1 MTMDPYSYASSHSNR
16 ATFMDGIL
24 STPCSSFCFNSHIS
38 SLFTSIPPMPK
49 ITFYL
54 CIRPTILISGFVVD
68 LGYFEMVVSS
78 CTPFLQYMDKQFCP
92 HTQHLNQKTTSGSAS
107 LILVCMQALCRSSL
121 LSRMRSRRVE
131 MLLCFLASSNL
142 AVASSDVSFWH
153 PKSHAF
159 FVHSPVPLGKTS
171 FYG

>member
-1 MTMDPYSYASSHSNR
+1 MIFAGGTAATALPHSIVTCGGKLHVAMTILLCMVTHSHWRETWPTEHDMTMDPYSYASSHSNR

-68 LGYFEMVVSS
+68 LGYFEMHMVVSS

-92 HTQHLNQKTTSGSAS
+92 HT
-107 LILVCMQALCRSSL
+107 
-121 LSRMRSRRVE
+121 
-131 MLLCFLASSNL
+131 
-142 AVASSDVSFWH
+142 
-153 PKSHAF
+153 
-159 FVHSPVPLGKTS
+159 
-171 FYG
+171 